1 MAGKTSVGLPP
12 VLGKG
17 ANRAS
22 VQRRPPVLALQ
33 SPWQGACQAPSS
45 PSRIASRPPP
55 LAPSESGQAAAPALV
70 MDQAA
75 VTWAALGLAD

>member
-1 MAGKTSVGLPP
+1 MAGKISVGLPP
-12 VLGKG
+12 VLGRG
-17 ANRAS
+17 PSLCSEVASRA
-22 VQRRPPVLALQ
+22 RALQ